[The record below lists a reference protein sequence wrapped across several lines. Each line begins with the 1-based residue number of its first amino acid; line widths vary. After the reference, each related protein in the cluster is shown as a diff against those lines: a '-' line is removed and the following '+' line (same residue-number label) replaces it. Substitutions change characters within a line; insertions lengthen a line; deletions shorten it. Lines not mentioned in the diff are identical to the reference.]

1 MESIL
6 KNSRG
11 ECPCFVGGHGHSFSF
26 IFSLHYQTLLLQFQR
41 DDNVRTLLTA
51 IRDAFE
57 FAKDA
62 DTLTNIQQG
71 STQAKI
77 LEEMLQCVSESAEFI
92 ESYAKDVQVGTSS

>member
-1 MESIL
+1 VSFALSEVDRRSIQFFL
-6 KNSRG
+6 
-11 ECPCFVGGHGHSFSF
+11 
-26 IFSLHYQTLLLQFQR
+26 SLRYQTVLHQFQL

-62 DTLTNIQQG
+62 EVLTSIQQG

-92 ESYAKDVQVGTSS
+92 ESYAKDVQVGASS